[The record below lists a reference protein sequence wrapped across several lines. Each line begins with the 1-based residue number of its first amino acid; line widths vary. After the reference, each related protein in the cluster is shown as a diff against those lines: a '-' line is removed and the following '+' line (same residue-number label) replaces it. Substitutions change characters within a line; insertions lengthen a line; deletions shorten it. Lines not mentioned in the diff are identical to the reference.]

1 MLEELEAH
9 NSMDDYSVS
18 SYQINGNE
26 LTTSLYRQ
34 SKSHL
39 LATQLD
45 LTLSFYQD
53 GIVRV
58 LIGEPNS
65 DRFRISQYGISVED
79 EQLIPYDLSNSV
91 ADFKDHIVVTTSSSE
106 EQF

>member
-1 MLEELEAH
+1 MLKELVTH

-18 SYQINGNE
+18 GYQVNGNE
-26 LTTSLYRQ
+26 ITTSLYRQ

-39 LATQLD
+39 LAIQLD
-45 LTLSFYQD
+45 LTLAFYQD

-58 LIGEPNS
+58 VIGEPDS

-79 EQLIPYDLSNSV
+79 EQLIPYDLSDAVTDGEDS
-91 ADFKDHIVVTTSSSE
+91 IIITTSSSE
-106 EQF
+106 E